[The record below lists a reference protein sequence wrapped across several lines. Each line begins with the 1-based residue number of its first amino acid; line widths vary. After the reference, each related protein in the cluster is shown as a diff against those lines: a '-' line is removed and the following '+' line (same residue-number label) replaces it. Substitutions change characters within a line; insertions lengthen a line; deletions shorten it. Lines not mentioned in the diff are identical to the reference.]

1 MKKQR
6 STFSDTEALRQKAE
20 TMLRLGLKNKLD
32 IPESKEEMQRVVHEL
47 AVYQIELEMQQDELL
62 QSRLNL
68 EESLE
73 SYTELYDFAPLSY
86 LTLDRN
92 GKILKANL
100 TATTLLGVD
109 RSSLVGD
116 RLGMFIST
124 DDLPEFNGMLE
135 RVFSSR
141 DHERCDVTLFGD
153 GTDSSVAN
161 TSHTLQSGAAAPE
174 HGHMVRIVAV
184 QSSNGSECRAVIS
197 DMSSQKH
204 DDKKGG
210 GHQEPSDHDRK
221 PETERRPL
229 DGVSDFNH
237 NLLDKVLHSRIRFS
251 VLSYLFRVQE
261 GSFVD
266 IRKKVMTTDGN
277 LSVHMRI
284 LETAGYISC
293 DKDFHARKPQTIYS
307 ITPKGRDTFISYKDC
322 LLSFAAE

>member
-1 MKKQR
+1 MRKKR
-6 STFSDTEALRQKAE
+6 TPPSESEALRQKAE
-20 TMLRLGLKNKLD
+20 AMLRLGLKNKPDL
-32 IPESKEEMQRVVHEL
+32 PESKEEMQRVVHEL

-73 SYTELYDFAPLSY
+73 SYTELYDFAPLAY

-109 RSSLVGD
+109 RSSLVSD
-116 RLGMFIST
+116 RLGVFIPT
-124 DDLPEFNGMLE
+124 EDLPDFNAMLE

-141 DHERCDVTLFGD
+141 DHEHCEVTLNVEGP
-153 GTDSSVAN
+153 DSSGA
-161 TSHTLQSGAAAPE
+161 HTCQSGEAAVE
-174 HGHMVRIVAV
+174 HHRRVRIVAV
-184 QSSNGSECRAVIS
+184 QSSNGRECRAVIS
-197 DMSSQKH
+197 DLSTQKH
-204 DDKKGG
+204 AEKEGAALR
-210 GHQEPSDHDRK
+210 EPSVHDRTQKAERK
-221 PETERRPL
+221 PPG
-229 DGVSDFNH
+229 GVSDYNH
-237 NLLDKVLHSRIRFS
+237 NLLDKVLHSRIRFA
-251 VLSYLFRVQE
+251 VLSYLFSLKE

-266 IRKKVMTTDGN
+266 IRKKVITTDGN

-293 DKDFHARKPQTIYS
+293 DKDFKARKPQTIYN
-307 ITPKGRDTFISYKDC
+307 ITPKGRDAFISYKDC

>member
-1 MKKQR
+1 MKKK
-6 STFSDTEALRQKAE
+6 STPPSESDALRQKAE
-20 TMLRLGLKNKLD
+20 AMLTLGLKNNPD
-32 IPESKEEMQRVVHEL
+32 IPESKEEMQRVLHEL

-62 QSRLNL
+62 QTRLNL

-73 SYTELYDFAPLSY
+73 SYIELYDFAPLSY

-100 TATTLLGVD
+100 TATTLFGVD

-124 DDLPEFNGMLE
+124 EDLPDFNSMLE
-135 RVFSSR
+135 SVFSSKE
-141 DHERCDVTLFGD
+141 HERCDVTLIAEQ
-153 GTDSSVAN
+153 THASHVAPF
-161 TSHTLQSGAAAPE
+161 LSGAAAPD
-174 HGHMVRIVAV
+174 HDHMVRIVAV

-197 DMSSQKH
+197 DMSTHKH
-204 DDKKGG
+204 AEKEDAAPR
-210 GHQEPSDHDRK
+210 ELSVHDRK
-221 PETERRPL
+221 PKTERRPH
-229 DGVSDFNH
+229 DAVSVYNH
-237 NLLDKVLHSRIRFS
+237 NLLDKVLHARIRFA
-251 VLSYLFRVQE
+251 VLSYLYNDME

-293 DKDFHARKPQTIYS
+293 EKDFKARKPQTIYS
-307 ITPKGRDTFISYKDC
+307 ITPKGRDAFISYKDC
-322 LLSFAAE
+322 LLSFTAE